1 MRRTRISLFYVIS
14 YLISGGLGLLVAPQ
28 FALKLLFSGGTYG
41 DVMPQ
46 MVGMMMVALGL
57 FVFQIVR
64 KRAEGLYLTALAV
77 RSAMLPVL
85 LSLYVASRDPL
96 FITLFLIVGFGV
108 VYTGVSYRLDLRD
121 RRSTLA

>member
-1 MRRTRISLFYVIS
+1 
-14 YLISGGLGLLVAPQ
+14 
-28 FALKLLFSGGTYG
+28 
-41 DVMPQ
+41 
-46 MVGMMMVALGL
+46 
-57 FVFQIVR
+57 
-64 KRAEGLYLTALAV
+64 LYLTALAV

-96 FITLFLIVGFGV
+96 FITLLLIVGFGV